1 MKTLKLLSFIVCLT
15 LCATT
20 LNSFSQDVIILS
32 DGNEIEVKITK
43 VSNTDIEYKK
53 WNNQDG
59 PTYNEKTSNIFLI
72 KYQNGEKD
80 FFNNAKSVTQNKT
93 FIGIN
98 AGFGPTIEWWGD
110 VYFSATGG
118 IDLAFPI
125 SNNFAIGPYLSAGYD
140 GCDETFIG
148 NLGAL
153 AIVGENNKVKFM
165 IGQGA
170 NFQPDYE
177 CWGTST
183 RIGFTLPNNRIY
195 LLGEFSTVLDY
206 GELWSY
212 SFLFHIGFNF
222 GK

>member
-1 MKTLKLLSFIVCLT
+1 MVLLLTIINKLNLKKMKTLKLFSFIVCLT
-15 LCATT
+15 LCNTT
-20 LNSFSQDVIILS
+20 LNSFAQDS
-32 DGNEIEVKITK
+32 SK
-43 VSNTDIEYKK
+43 
-53 WNNQDG
+53 
-59 PTYNEKTSNIFLI
+59 P
-72 KYQNGEKD
+72 
-80 FFNNAKSVTQNKT
+80 VTQNKT

-98 AGFGPTIEWWGD
+98 AGLGPTFDYWWGD

-140 GCDETFIG
+140 WCDETFIG

-165 IGQGA
+165 IGQGT

-212 SFLFHIGFNF
+212 SFLFHIGFNL

>member
-1 MKTLKLLSFIVCLT
+1 MKTLRLFSLFTCMILLGMNTNL
-15 LCATT
+15 
-20 LNSFSQDVIILS
+20 FSQDVIFLS
-32 DGNEIEVKITK
+32 NGNEINAKVIKIGD
-43 VSNTDIEYKK
+43 SEIEYKK
-53 WNNQDG
+53 WNNQEG

-80 FFNNAKSVTQNKT
+80 YFNNTKSVTQNKT

-98 AGFGPTIEWWGD
+98 AGFGPTYLWR
-110 VYFSATGG
+110 VVFFSATGG

-125 SNNFAIGPYLSAGYD
+125 GNNFAIGPYLSAGYD
-140 GCDETFIG
+140 WCDETIIG
-148 NLGAL
+148 NFGAL
-153 AIVGENNKVKFM
+153 AIVGENNNIKFM

-170 NFQPDYE
+170 NFQPEWE

-195 LLGEFSTVLDY
+195 LLGEFSTVLDS

-212 SFLFHIGFNF
+212 SFLFHIGFNL

>member
-1 MKTLKLLSFIVCLT
+1 MKTLRLFSLFTFMILLGMNTNLF
-15 LCATT
+15 A
-20 LNSFSQDVIILS
+20 QDVIFLS
-32 DGNEIEVKITK
+32 NGNEIEAKITN
-43 VSNTDIEYKK
+43 VSDTNIEYKK

-80 FFNNAKSVTQNKT
+80 FFNNTKSVTQNKT

-98 AGFGPTIEWWGD
+98 AGFGPTYLWRF

-125 SNNFAIGPYLSAGYD
+125 GNNFAIGPYLSAGYD
-140 GCDETFIG
+140 WCDETIIG
-148 NLGAL
+148 NFGAL
-153 AIVGENNKVKFM
+153 AIVGENNNIKFM

-170 NFQPDYE
+170 NFQPEWE

-212 SFLFHIGFNF
+212 SFLFHIGFNL